1 MAEKPI
7 LQSYSLDKN
16 FFDEVFINKG
26 EARDSHR
33 EVVNFFNDFS
43 IDKYKEFSSDIKKS
57 FFHQGITFNV
67 YSDSEKGVERIFP
80 FDLMPRVI
88 SQTEWEHVEKGLIQR
103 NKAINLFLWDLYHDA
118 KILKEGIVPA
128 ELVFSSN
135 FYNTD
140 MIGVDPPGGIYT
152 HICGTDI
159 IRHSDG
165 EFYVLEDNV
174 RCPSGVSYVL
184 SNREAM
190 KKVVYP
196 LFISQTVQ
204 PVVDYTEKLLQMMQS
219 VAPAGVDKPVCV
231 VMTPGTYNSAYYEHS
246 FLAQSMGIWLVE
258 GRDLFVDKNF
268 VYMKTIRGPK
278 KVDVI
283 YRRLDDDFIDPLV
296 YRSDSFLGVPGIM
309 QAYKAGNVTLVNAP
323 GTGVADDKAVYI
335 YMPQIIKYYLNE
347 EAILKNVKTYRC
359 EIPDE
364 CAYVLENMSSLVV
377 KPVDESGGYGVMI
390 GSKASEKEIAAY
402 KKLIAENPRKYI
414 AQPIMSL
421 STHSTF
427 IDEEQCFEQRHID
440 LRSFSL
446 MGKDMNYVLKGGL
459 TRVALTRG
467 SLIVNSSQGGGSK
480 DTWVL

>member
-1 MAEKPI
+1 MAGGKSIFE
-7 LQSYSLDKN
+7 SYQLGEN
-16 FFDEVFINKG
+16 FYDEVFESKDH
-26 EARDSHR
+26 ARKSHK
-33 EVVNFFNDFS
+33 EIINFFNQIS
-43 IDKYKEFSSDIKKS
+43 QEKYENLSADVKQS
-57 FFHQGITFNV
+57 FFHQGVTFNV
-67 YSDSEKGVERIFP
+67 YSDSENGVERIFP

-88 SQTEWEHVEKGLIQR
+88 ESNEWDHIEKGLIQR
-103 NKAINLFLWDLYHDA
+103 NKAINLFLYDLYHDK
-118 KILKEGIVPA
+118 KILKDGVVPA
-128 ELVFSSN
+128 ELVFSSS

-159 IRHSDG
+159 IRHNDG
-165 EFYVLEDNV
+165 EFYVLEDNC

-196 LFISQTVQ
+196 LFLSKTVQ
-204 PVVDYTEKLLQMMQS
+204 PIDNYAVKLLQMMKS
-219 VAPAGVDKPVCV
+219 VAPSGVDDPVCV
-231 VMTPGTYNSAYYEHS
+231 VMSPGIYNSAYYEHS
-246 FLAQSMGIWLVE
+246 FLAQSMGILLVE

-268 VYMKTIRGPK
+268 VYMRTIKGAK

-296 YRSDSFLGVPGIM
+296 YRPDSYLGVPGIM
-309 QAYKAGNVTLVNAP
+309 QAYKSGNVTLVNAP

-335 YMPQIIKYYLNE
+335 YMPEIVKYYLGE

-364 CAYVLENMSSLVV
+364 CAYVLENMHNLVV
-377 KPVDESGGYGVMI
+377 KPADASGGYGVMI
-390 GSKASEKEIAAY
+390 GSKASKTEIDAY
-402 KKLIAENPRKYI
+402 KLTIAKNPRKYI

-427 IDEEQCFEQRHID
+427 IDDVQRFEQRHID
-440 LRSFSL
+440 LRTFSL
-446 MGKDMNYVLKGGL
+446 MGKDLNYVLKGGL

-467 SLIVNSSQGGGSK
+467 S
-480 DTWVL
+480 